1 MTALSY
7 RDEVTVQGGRPLV
20 PAMSEI
26 IDWLVGDE
34 CHEHDDA
41 MLAAELGRRLR
52 ATGLPLDH
60 LGLYLRTLHP
70 EIRSRTIAWA
80 PDEPAQIHDRQHGV
94 ELLAAHLKNPIRHVL
109 ETQQPLVLWVDHLND
124 AAWTHIDIFEGRDLV
139 EFVLLPLRNADASAN
154 VVSFATTRSGGFS
167 LAERAAFARI
177 APALR
182 NVCELRTLRSA
193 EQALLDTY
201 LGELTA
207 RRILKGHI
215 RRGEVET
222 LEAAFMLCDLRGFT
236 ELSNRLPSRRVL
248 QLLDAYFDCVV
259 PAINQTGGEVI
270 KFMGDAVLA
279 FFLRED
285 AASACAA
292 GLEGALSALQRL
304 QELPIS
310 DAELHAGIA
319 LHHGKV
325 SYGNIGY
332 GHRLDFT
339 LIGPDVNFV
348 SRLQGVC
355 SITGQSL
362 LMSERFASLLDPA
375 LVMALG
381 PHPLKGFAEPA
392 ELYTLR

>member
-1 MTALSY
+1 MTAP
-7 RDEVTVQGGRPLV
+7 RDWDELTEQGGRPL
-20 PAMSEI
+20 AMSEI

-60 LGLYLRTLHP
+60 LGLYFRTLHP
-70 EIRSRTIAWA
+70 EIRGRTIGWA
-80 PDEPAQIHDRQHGV
+80 PDEPVQIYDRQHGV
-94 ELLAAHLKNPIRHVL
+94 ELPAAFLNNPVRRVL
-109 ETQQPLVLWVDHLND
+109 ETQEPLILRVNHLND
-124 AAWTHIDIFEGRDLV
+124 AAWTHIDIFEGRELV
-139 EFVLLPLRNADASAN
+139 EFVILPLRNADGSAN
-154 VVSFATTRSGGFS
+154 AVSFATTHNSGFS
-167 LAERAAFARI
+167 VTERAAFARI
-177 APALR
+177 TPALR
-182 NVCELRTLRSA
+182 NVCELHTLRSA

-201 LGELTA
+201 VGALTA
-207 RRILKGHI
+207 RRILMGHI

-236 ELSNRLPSRRVL
+236 ELSNRLPSQRVL

-259 PAINQTGGEVI
+259 PAINETGGEVI

-292 GLEGALSALQRL
+292 GLQGALSALQRL
-304 QELPIS
+304 QQLAIS

-362 LMSERFASLLDPA
+362 LMSERFAGLLDPS

>member
-1 MTALSY
+1 MSASTD
-7 RDEVTVQGGRPLV
+7 RDDVTEEDGRPLV

-26 IDWLVGDE
+26 IDWLAGDE
-34 CHEHDDA
+34 CHELDDA
-41 MLAAELGRRLR
+41 EVTAELGRRLR

-60 LGLYLRTLHP
+60 LGLYFRTLHP
-70 EIRSRTIAWA
+70 EIRGRTMAWA
-80 PDEPAQIHDRQHGV
+80 PDEPVQIYDRQHGV
-94 ELLAAHLKNPIRHVL
+94 ELPAAFLNNPVRRVL
-109 ETQQPLVLWVDHLND
+109 ETQEPIVLRVDHLHD
-124 AAWTHIDIFEGRDLV
+124 AAWTHMDIFEDRELV
-139 EFVLLPLRNADASAN
+139 EFVILPLRNADASSNA
-154 VVSFATTRSGGFS
+154 VSFATTRNSGFS
-167 LAERAAFARI
+167 VTERAAFARI

-201 LGELTA
+201 VGALTA
-207 RRILKGHI
+207 RRILMGHI

-222 LEAAFMLCDLRGFT
+222 IEAAFMLCDLRGFT
-236 ELSNRLPSRRVL
+236 ELSNRLPSQRVL
-248 QLLDAYFDCVV
+248 QLLDAYFGCVV
-259 PAINQTGGEVI
+259 PAINETGGEVI

-285 AASACAA
+285 ASSACAA
-292 GLEGALSALQRL
+292 GLQGALSALQRL
-304 QELPIS
+304 QQLAIS

-362 LMSERFASLLDPA
+362 LMSEQFARLLDPP
-375 LVMALG
+375 LIMALG
-381 PHPLKGFAEPA
+381 PHHLKGFAEPA